1 MSRQADGLDDN
12 DILRILDDTRRIAVI
27 GLSANPGRASYGV
40 TRYLVGAGFLV
51 SGVNPALAGEEVAG
65 ATVYASLRD
74 VPGPVDLVDVF
85 RREDALP
92 AVTTE
97 VLEIAAEKGI
107 RHLWLQ
113 LGLVHAESAERAR
126 AAGLTVAMDRCL
138 KVEHA
143 RLTPG

>member
-1 MSRQADGLDDN
+1 MGGQADGLDDN
-12 DILRILDDTRRIAVI
+12 DILKVLDDTRRIAVI
-27 GLSANPGRASYGV
+27 GLSANPERASYDV

-51 SGVNPALAGEEVAG
+51 RGVNPSLAGEEVAG
-65 ATVYASLRD
+65 APVYASLRD

-92 AVTTE
+92 GVTSE
-97 VLEIAAEKGI
+97 VLELAADKGI

-113 LGLVHAESAERAR
+113 LGLVHTESAERAR
-126 AAGLTVAMDRCL
+126 AAGLTVVMDRCL
-138 KVEHA
+138 KIEHA